1 MNADPKTTPMAAI
14 DAMISARPN
23 RPMRLV
29 FPTRLL
35 SVGAL
40 LLAAAAAL
48 LGAAHPSR
56 AQDASPEMQSAPS
69 FVDDF
74 KSFDRSRWYVSDGWS
89 NGNHQNCTWSK
100 SLVKV
105 SDNML
110 TLGFEKRKLKDR
122 EFACAEI
129 QTKQRFGYGTYEARM
144 KTDTGSGLNAAFF
157 TYIGPADKQ
166 PWYEIDFEV
175 LTKDTSK
182 VQVNSYI
189 AGKPKNEKLAE
200 VEGGADKGFNDYAFI
215 WEKDRLRWYVNGKLV
230 QEVTNPEQLPTHSQ
244 KIFFSLWGSDTLKNW
259 MGAFSDPGRQVT
271 MQVQRVA
278 FTALGQ
284 PCQFPESLA
293 CSVSSIK

>member
-1 MNADPKTTPMAAI
+1 
-14 DAMISARPN
+14 
-23 RPMRLV
+23 
-29 FPTRLL
+29 
-35 SVGAL
+35 
-40 LLAAAAAL
+40 
-48 LGAAHPSR
+48 
-56 AQDASPEMQSAPS
+56 
-69 FVDDF
+69 
-74 KSFDRSRWYVSDGWS
+74 
-89 NGNHQNCTWSK
+89 
-100 SLVKV
+100 
-105 SDNML
+105 ML

-230 QEVTNPEQLPTHSQ
+230 QEVTDPEELPTHSQ
-244 KIFFSLWGSDTLKNW
+244 KIFFSLWGSDTLTNW
-259 MGAFSDPGRQVT
+259 MGAFSDPGRQVS

-284 PCQFPESLA
+284 PCQFPESLV
-293 CSVSSIK
+293 CSVKELGKTN

>member
-1 MNADPKTTPMAAI
+1 MNSDPKTTSTTAI
-14 DAMISARPN
+14 DATSFSHATRQADL
-23 RPMRLV
+23 RRLG
-29 FPTRLL
+29 LI
-35 SVGAL
+35 GGL
-40 LLAAAAAL
+40 LLAALGSLFAAP
-48 LGAAHPSR
+48 AH
-56 AQDASPEMQSAPS
+56 AQDIQSAPS

-74 KSFDRSRWYVSDGWS
+74 KSFDRSRWYVSDGWN
-89 NGNHQNCTWSK
+89 NGSHQNCTWSK
-100 SLVKV
+100 GLVAL
-105 SDNML
+105 SDGAL
-110 TLGFEKRKLKDR
+110 SLGFEKQKLKDR
-122 EFACAEI
+122 EFACGEI
-129 QTKQRFGYGTYEARM
+129 QTKQRFGYGTYEARL

-157 TYIGPADKQ
+157 TYIGPSDKQ
-166 PWYEIDFEV
+166 PWDEIDFEI

-200 VEGGADKGFNDYAFI
+200 VEGGTDKDFNDYAFI

-259 MGAFSDPGRQVT
+259 MGAFSDPGRQVS